1 MIHSQRRSCYNTTV
15 CYRRTITCFDN
26 AEIEIKKCLILTF
39 FFSSDEGV
47 TKPQRYI
54 GIKGVIFDVTKNVA
68 AYGPGTKYSV
78 LVGRDASRA
87 LGKSSLKP
95 EDTDITVSSDVSTL
109 TEKQLQVLDD
119 WYSFFSQ
126 RWVFTIYALG
136 ACFFI
141 QHTNESCFRLYRY
154 NIVGKVVDWERWE
167 MPTAKS

>member
-1 MIHSQRRSCYNTTV
+1 MGKFAPKEPVDLDPPRDDPFTKEELLQY
-15 CYRRTITCFDN
+15 D
-26 AEIEIKKCLILTF
+26 
-39 FFSSDEGV
+39 GV

-126 RWVFTIYALG
+126 R
-136 ACFFI
+136 
-141 QHTNESCFRLYRY
+141 Y
-154 NIVGKVVDWERWE
+154 NIVGKVVD
-167 MPTAKS
+167 